1 MGFIFATLLTR
12 VTKTRYQWSQQS
24 IRVSVNK
31 KRVTSQDVADLA
43 GVSRTTVSLVLNDV
57 EGINISPETRQKVR
71 DAAEELGYIPN
82 ATAQALATRRA
93 KAIGLVMTRSPH
105 HIASDT
111 FLPQILSG
119 LLDVIKQHQLRLLI
133 ESVEAEHQDRVY
145 LELVRAK
152 HIDGMILLT
161 PRIDDAALRRL
172 EEIDTFTVVMGKQV
186 NSNLY
191 SVDVDNQLA
200 ARKATQYLID
210 LGHTKI
216 ACISNARASFSSA
229 HERVLGYKDALI
241 ASGINPDNDLIRY
254 ADFDP
259 QSGFDCMQS
268 LLASGK
274 EFTAVFVASD
284 NVAMGAKSALREAG
298 LRIPADI
305 SIIGFDD
312 IPWTQY
318 SDPPL
323 TTVRLPAQKLASEA
337 CLMLLDLMQGSEPEE
352 QHVVLET
359 ELVVRKSCR
368 ELQ

>member
-1 MGFIFATLLTR
+1 MP
-12 VTKTRYQWSQQS
+12 
-24 IRVSVNK
+24 K

-43 GVSRTTVSLVLNDV
+43 GVSRTTVSLVLNNV
-57 EGINISPETRQKVR
+57 KGFKITEQTRQKVR
-71 DAAEELGYIPN
+71 DAAEQLGYIPN

-105 HIASDT
+105 HIASDS

-119 LLDVIKQHQLRLLI
+119 LLEVVKGHQLRLLI
-133 ESVEAEHQDRVY
+133 ESVEPEHQDREY

-161 PRIDDAALRRL
+161 PRIDDTALRRL
-172 EEIDTFTVVMGKQV
+172 EEIDTFTVVMGKLAD
-186 NSNLY
+186 SNLY

-210 LGHTKI
+210 IGHTRI
-216 ACISNARASFSSA
+216 ACISNAPASFSSA
-229 HERVLGYKDALI
+229 HERVLGYKDALVE
-241 ASGINPDNDLIRY
+241 SGIAPEDEMIRY

-259 QSGFDCMQS
+259 QSGFDRMKS
-268 LLASGK
+268 LLTSGK

-298 LRIPADI
+298 LRIPDDI
-305 SIIGFDD
+305 SIMGFDD
-312 IPWTQY
+312 IPWAKY

-323 TTVRLPAQKLASEA
+323 TTVSLPAQELASRA
-337 CLMLLDLMQGSEPEE
+337 CLLLLDLMRGSDPVEKNL
-352 QHVVLET
+352 VLDT

-368 ELQ
+368 KL

>member
-1 MGFIFATLLTR
+1 M
-12 VTKTRYQWSQQS
+12 K
-24 IRVSVNK
+24 N
-31 KRVTSQDVADLA
+31 KRVTSQDVANLA

-57 EGINISPETRQKVR
+57 EGIHISPQTRQKVR

-111 FLPQILSG
+111 FLPQILGG
-119 LLDVIKQHQLRLLI
+119 LLDAIKHHKLRLLI
-133 ESVEAEHQDRVY
+133 ESVEPEHQDRVY
-145 LELVRAK
+145 LELARAK

-161 PRIDDAALRRL
+161 PRIDDSGLKKL
-172 EEIDTFTVVMGKQV
+172 EEVDVPAVLMGKLL
-186 NSNLY
+186 NTKFF
-191 SVDVDNQLA
+191 SVDVDNYLA
-200 ARKATQYLID
+200 AQKAVNYLIG
-210 LGHTKI
+210 LGHKHI
-216 ACISNARASFSSA
+216 ACISNAPLSYTASPD
-229 HERVLGYKDALI
+229 RVLGYKDALI
-241 ASGINPDNDLIRY
+241 AAEIDIDEDLIQF

-259 QSGFDCMQS
+259 QSGFTCMNT
-268 LLASGK
+268 LLATEK
-274 EFTAVFVASD
+274 KFTAVFVASD

-298 LRIPADI
+298 LHIPDDI

-312 IPWTQY
+312 IPWAQY

-337 CLMLLDLMQGSEPEE
+337 CLMLLDLIQGKVPKK
-352 QHVVLET
+352 QHLVLDT

-368 ELQ
+368 KL